1 MPHRARLPR
10 ALAATAALLALSVA
24 LWAAGVRITVH
35 FLATFDQKGA
45 PGQQAPLV
53 ADEGSFAASGPGF
66 SVVPT
71 SEDGGALLIE
81 GTGQAAE
88 STLTGNFSKSFKGTD
103 LVISFKAT
111 VASVGQGFS
120 LRAIE
125 DNDGEII
132 DVGWD
137 GNGFVDVDG
146 QPAGSYQANQ
156 PASYSLLVR
165 DVAMGADL
173 WILTVTP
180 ENGVPATQSGSL
192 QLSSP
197 FTGKAIAFVIPA
209 GQVGSML
216 VDDLEVTSISYGTN
230 K

>member
-1 MPHRARLPR
+1 MPNRARLPR
-10 ALAATAALLALSVA
+10 ALAVSAALLALSAA
-24 LWAAGVRITVH
+24 LWAVGVRVTVH
-35 FLATFDQKGA
+35 FAATFDQKGA

-71 SEDGGALLIE
+71 SADGGALFIE
-81 GTGQAAE
+81 GTGQPAE
-88 STLTGNFSKSFKGTD
+88 STLTGTFSKSFKGTD
-103 LVISFKAT
+103 LLIDFTAT
-111 VASVGQGFS
+111 VSSTGQGLS

-125 DNDGEII
+125 DSDGEII
-132 DVGWD
+132 DLGWD
-137 GNGFVDVDG
+137 GNGEIDVDG
-146 QPAGSYQANQ
+146 LPAGSYPVNV
-156 PASYSLLVR
+156 PATYSLLVR

-173 WILTVTP
+173 WILTITP
-180 ENGVPATQSGSL
+180 ENGAPVTQSGNL

-197 FTGKAIAFVIPA
+197 FTAKSIKFVIPA
-209 GQVGSML
+209 GLVGSML